1 MLNNFDQNYDDSDPV
16 GSYICTCVDGYEG
29 NGPRES
35 MLLHPPMAVQT
46 NYWDMAYSNP
56 LYPLSIPVNFF
67 RNSVDAVLRNHV
79 ISKRKINKENT
90 NFACFIYKLD
100 FKKPT
105 GVTY

>member
-1 MLNNFDQNYDDSDPV
+1 MKHGLFEPPIPPY
-16 GSYICTCVDGYEG
+16 Y
-29 NGPRES
+29 PR
-35 MLLHPPMAVQT
+35 
-46 NYWDMAYSNP
+46 D
-56 LYPLSIPVNFF
+56 FF